1 MELIKPTL
9 SQLDILTPYLRGTS
23 IRDCGFCPGNAILWA
38 EEYHVSY
45 TILSGML
52 VFISEEG
59 GKPSSFTF
67 PLGKGKDFVKDL
79 QDPVYLQ
86 NAKAVFEEICA
97 WFQSKGVTPSV
108 HCATLE
114 MYEIISGWYGKNFSY
129 TLDPGDFD
137 YIYTVE
143 KLTGLRGK
151 KLHGKRNHIN
161 SFLRNYPDYEYY
173 TITDEHIDACLA
185 VARYWVEKHDV
196 LQPEL
201 AEEHAYEYNIIRKAL
216 SNRRKMQ
223 MTGGIIYV
231 NHIPSAFTLGE
242 PLTNDTFD
250 VHFEKA
256 DDSIDGIYP
265 MINQSFVTHELQA
278 YTYVNREEDLG
289 LPGLRKSKMS
299 YVPDIL
305 YKKGIIQLAEI

>member
-143 KLTGLRGK
+143 KLTGLHGK
-151 KLHGKRNHIN
+151 KLHGNGIISTAFCVITRIMN
-161 SFLRNYPDYEYY
+161 
-173 TITDEHIDACLA
+173 TIQSQMSTSMP
-185 VARYWVEKHDV
+185 V
-196 LQPEL
+196 LQSPDTGWKNTMSCSRIL
-201 AEEHAYEYNIIRKAL
+201 QKNMLMNIISSGKL
-216 SNRRKMQ
+216 LQ
-223 MTGGIIYV
+223 TGK
-231 NHIPSAFTLGE
+231 NF
-242 PLTNDTFD
+242 
-250 VHFEKA
+250 
-256 DDSIDGIYP
+256 
-265 MINQSFVTHELQA
+265 
-278 YTYVNREEDLG
+278 R
-289 LPGLRKSKMS
+289 
-299 YVPDIL
+299 
-305 YKKGIIQLAEI
+305 

>member
-143 KLTGLRGK
+143 KLTGLHGK

-196 LQPEL
+196 LQPDL

-216 SNRRKMQ
+216 ANRKKLQ

-231 NHIPSAFTLGE
+231 NNFPSAFTLGE
-242 PLTNDTFD
+242 PLTADTFD

>member
-97 WFQSKGVTPSV
+97 WFQSKGVTLCPL
-108 HCATLE
+108 C
-114 MYEIISGWYGKNFSY
+114 
-129 TLDPGDFD
+129 D
-137 YIYTVE
+137 
-143 KLTGLRGK
+143 TG
-151 KLHGKRNHIN
+151 N
-161 SFLRNYPDYEYY
+161 
-173 TITDEHIDACLA
+173 
-185 VARYWVEKHDV
+185 V
-196 LQPEL
+196 
-201 AEEHAYEYNIIRKAL
+201 
-216 SNRRKMQ
+216 
-223 MTGGIIYV
+223 
-231 NHIPSAFTLGE
+231 
-242 PLTNDTFD
+242 
-250 VHFEKA
+250 
-256 DDSIDGIYP
+256 
-265 MINQSFVTHELQA
+265 
-278 YTYVNREEDLG
+278 
-289 LPGLRKSKMS
+289 
-299 YVPDIL
+299 
-305 YKKGIIQLAEI
+305 

>member
-185 VARYWVEKHDV
+185 VARYWVENTMSCSRI
-196 LQPEL
+196 LQKNML
-201 AEEHAYEYNIIRKAL
+201 MNIISSGKL
-216 SNRRKMQ
+216 LQTGKTSDDRRNHLRQ
-223 MTGGIIYV
+223 SHPVCIYLRG
-231 NHIPSAFTLGE
+231 T
-242 PLTNDTFD
+242 
-250 VHFEKA
+250 A
-256 DDSIDGIYP
+256 DRRY
-265 MINQSFVTHELQA
+265 L
-278 YTYVNREEDLG
+278 
-289 LPGLRKSKMS
+289 
-299 YVPDIL
+299 
-305 YKKGIIQLAEI
+305 

>member
-151 KLHGKRNHIN
+151 KLHGKRKIISTAFCVITRIMN
-161 SFLRNYPDYEYY
+161 
-173 TITDEHIDACLA
+173 TIQSQMSTSMP
-185 VARYWVEKHDV
+185 V
-196 LQPEL
+196 LQSPDTGWKNTMSCSRIL
-201 AEEHAYEYNIIRKAL
+201 QKNMLMNIISSGKL
-216 SNRRKMQ
+216 LQ
-223 MTGGIIYV
+223 TGK
-231 NHIPSAFTLGE
+231 NF
-242 PLTNDTFD
+242 
-250 VHFEKA
+250 
-256 DDSIDGIYP
+256 
-265 MINQSFVTHELQA
+265 
-278 YTYVNREEDLG
+278 R
-289 LPGLRKSKMS
+289 
-299 YVPDIL
+299 
-305 YKKGIIQLAEI
+305 